1 MGEKSVYASGE
12 NIMVSVNFPES
23 SNGNRSAAGAG
34 TPSPKKASKPES
46 TKKPS
51 VIIDI
56 LDDEVPYR
64 VIEPAKPV
72 VDLASDPE
80 EENEVT
86 AVEVAICEREPTVLS
101 TPSKG
106 PMTPPEPIDRYDP
119 FDPTVSP
126 DNEPES
132 LPACHTPPL
141 QPSTPPPG
149 PQTPPPSTSPHD
161 HVSLSPGGVNLQEVQ
176 LTPPLKNS
184 SKRAPLYSSLPPN
197 VSAALPAKPKPNTV
211 LDVSANGS
219 SPMDMDLDC
228 DSPFSPGSASG
239 LSDLFEPPNSSP
251 PPSSLPRIGLPGS
264 RSKKKGRASDSSAW
278 QSIIGGQSGVGELKN
293 KRKSSRIT
301 QAQNG
306 ASSKQVQTK
315 VIDNKLKIIDD
326 VPSSAVEMAVKEK
339 FLKKVQRQERIV
351 EEVKLVLKPAYN
363 ARKINKE
370 AYKEILRKTV
380 PKVCHS
386 RYGEINPSK
395 IEKLV
400 QGYIK
405 KHQHLS
411 KKKLK
416 PRKSF

>member
-1 MGEKSVYASGE
+1 MG
-12 NIMVSVNFPES
+12 
-23 SNGNRSAAGAG
+23 
-34 TPSPKKASKPES
+34 
-46 TKKPS
+46 
-51 VIIDI
+51 
-56 LDDEVPYR
+56 
-64 VIEPAKPV
+64 
-72 VDLASDPE
+72 
-80 EENEVT
+80 
-86 AVEVAICEREPTVLS
+86 
-101 TPSKG
+101 
-106 PMTPPEPIDRYDP
+106 
-119 FDPTVSP
+119 
-126 DNEPES
+126 
-132 LPACHTPPL
+132 
-141 QPSTPPPG
+141 
-149 PQTPPPSTSPHD
+149 
-161 HVSLSPGGVNLQEVQ
+161 
-176 LTPPLKNS
+176 
-184 SKRAPLYSSLPPN
+184 
-197 VSAALPAKPKPNTV
+197 PKPNTT

-264 RSKKKGRASDSSAW
+264 KSKKKGRASDSSAW
-278 QSIIGGQSGVGELKN
+278 QSIIGGQSVVGELKN
-293 KRKSSRIT
+293 KRKSSRIN

-405 KHQHLS
+405 KHQHLTE
-411 KKKLK
+411 KEIETEE
-416 PRKSF
+416 

>member
-1 MGEKSVYASGE
+1 MG
-12 NIMVSVNFPES
+12 
-23 SNGNRSAAGAG
+23 SA
-34 TPSPKKASKPES
+34 
-46 TKKPS
+46 
-51 VIIDI
+51 
-56 LDDEVPYR
+56 
-64 VIEPAKPV
+64 
-72 VDLASDPE
+72 
-80 EENEVT
+80 
-86 AVEVAICEREPTVLS
+86 
-101 TPSKG
+101 
-106 PMTPPEPIDRYDP
+106 
-119 FDPTVSP
+119 
-126 DNEPES
+126 
-132 LPACHTPPL
+132 
-141 QPSTPPPG
+141 
-149 PQTPPPSTSPHD
+149 
-161 HVSLSPGGVNLQEVQ
+161 
-176 LTPPLKNS
+176 NS
-184 SKRAPLYSSLPPN
+184 S
-197 VSAALPAKPKPNTV
+197 
-211 LDVSANGS
+211 G

-251 PPSSLPRIGLPGS
+251 PPSSLPRIGLPGG

-278 QSIIGGQSGVGELKN
+278 QSIIGGQSGEAKN

-315 VIDNKLKIIDD
+315 VIDNKLKINDD

>member
-1 MGEKSVYASGE
+1 M
-12 NIMVSVNFPES
+12 
-23 SNGNRSAAGAG
+23 
-34 TPSPKKASKPES
+34 
-46 TKKPS
+46 
-51 VIIDI
+51 IIDI
-56 LDDEVPYR
+56 LDDDAPYK
-64 VIEPAKPV
+64 IIQSPKAL
-72 VDLASDPE
+72 VDLASDAEDEVDIIPNPVE
-80 EENEVT
+80 ESV
-86 AVEVAICEREPTVLS
+86 VEQPTVLS

-106 PMTPPEPIDRYDP
+106 PMTPPEPVDRYDP

-149 PQTPPPSTSPHD
+149 PQTPPPSASPMDTSLPSPPSLPLPPDTHTSP
-161 HVSLSPGGVNLQEVQ
+161 VFSSPVK
-176 LTPPLKNS
+176 TPF
-184 SKRAPLYSSLPPN
+184 KRTSVYGSLPTATSLTLPTKLSLDA
-197 VSAALPAKPKPNTV
+197 SAA
-211 LDVSANGS
+211 S

-251 PPSSLPRIGLPGS
+251 PPSSLPRIAATGNKS
-264 RSKKKGRASDSSAW
+264 SSKKKVRPSDSSAW
-278 QSIIGGQSGVGELKN
+278 QSIIGEAGRNSSIGTINSKGK
-293 KRKSSRIT
+293 KDKGKS
-301 QAQNG
+301 AAMNG
-306 ASSKQVQTK
+306 AASKTVQTK

-363 ARKINKE
+363 KKKITKE

-405 KHQHLS
+405 KHQHMEE
-411 KKKLK
+411 KKQ
-416 PRKSF
+416 RKVF